1 METFEFKLYIKTGEN
16 LPNGNNQEKVIFT
29 KNINAKNYDNANKI
43 FRELNLPT
51 YDYATVGRITK

>member
-43 FRELNLPT
+43 FRELNLTT